1 MSKNIEIKFMVFNGT
16 DGFFASPDQMT
27 KEEAEKF
34 VREFPLRFA
43 QQGYYLTSKW
53 ERINPH
59 FVELEIRPVIIR
71 EKSKSK
77 DKGRSR

>member
-1 MSKNIEIKFMVFNGT
+1 MSKNIEIKYTVFNKT

-34 VREFPLRFA
+34 VKDFPMRYTE
-43 QQGYYLTSKW
+43 QGYYRTNTWAK
-53 ERINPH
+53 IDPKD
-59 FVELEIRPVIIR
+59 VDLEIRPVIIR

-77 DKGRSR
+77 NKER